1 MFRRPEMVVA
11 ILDSSLKSGH
21 HTPPEIFVT
30 GGRLCMSLNWTSC
43 YSRWDPS
50 RDYPRGSRPGD
61 NRPATYSQPSR
72 KAEEFTREKKRR
84 STSTPRSEL
93 SLSRR
98 GRTEGSFAAG
108 VWAARED
115 RSRGPGRGDLLS
127 AHEHLAAVRVLKKER
142 CPRLG
147 ALYTPGR
154 KRSFEGITFSKKVGP
169 PEKEL
174 DAPESPGYFLK
185 SR

>member
-1 MFRRPEMVVA
+1 MDVHRPVNGCGHFG
-11 ILDSSLKSGH
+11 LSKSGH

-30 GGRLCMSLNWTSC
+30 GGRLWISQTGHQATADGTPLEIILEGAG
-43 YSRWDPS
+43 RV
-50 RDYPRGSRPGD
+50 
-61 NRPATYSQPSR
+61 NRPATFYSQPSR

-108 VWAARED
+108 AWAVRED
-115 RSRGPGRGDLLS
+115 RSGGPGRGDLLS
-127 AHEHLAAVRVLKKER
+127 AQEHLVVRVLRKGR

>member
-1 MFRRPEMVVA
+1 VT
-11 ILDSSLKSGH
+11 IG
-21 HTPPEIFVT
+21 PPPST
-30 GGRLCMSLNWTSC
+30 LN
-43 YSRWDPS
+43 
-50 RDYPRGSRPGD
+50 PRER
-61 NRPATYSQPSR
+61 
-72 KAEEFTREKKRR
+72 
-84 STSTPRSEL
+84 PRS
-93 SLSRR
+93 S
-98 GRTEGSFAAG
+98 
-108 VWAARED
+108 
-115 RSRGPGRGDLLS
+115 PGKRRGDLLVLQGLSFLYLDVGGRKDHSLQGSGQLERIEAGAPAEEISYIS
-127 AHEHLAAVRVLKKER
+127 AHEHLAVRVLKKER